1 MFCPQCK
8 AEYRFGVATCVDC
21 QVPLVASLGDVNQPG
36 TSPAPEGSL
45 VLLWMGED
53 LALHASL
60 LAKLEAAGI
69 RYFDKSLGNYP
80 GGNYPGMGRSSPF
93 PVGPQ
98 PMFGYDVAVLSSQ
111 RTLASEILE
120 QLLDQ
125 EPEDME
131 LPATELVEDRT
142 AAEQAAGHDEQPT
155 IEVWSGK
162 DSDTAGFL
170 ETALRE
176 VEIQT
181 RALRVGEQ
189 TLLYVKPSD
198 EARAREIVREIAE
211 GTPPQ

>member
-8 AEYRFGVATCVDC
+8 AEYRFGVALCADC
-21 QVPLVASLGDVNQPG
+21 QVPLVATLRDASGPG
-36 TSPAPEGSL
+36 ANSDPGASL
-45 VLLWMGED
+45 VQLWMGED

-69 RYFDKSLGNYP
+69 RYFDQSLGNYP

-98 PMFGYDVAVLSSQ
+98 PMFGYEVAVLSSQ
-111 RTLASEILE
+111 QALAKEILE
-120 QLLDQ
+120 QLLGQ

-131 LPATELVEDRT
+131 LPATELAGDRLTTEQGARED
-142 AAEQAAGHDEQPT
+142 EEPT
-155 IEVWSGK
+155 IKVWLGK
-162 DSDTAGFL
+162 DSNIAGFL

-181 RALRVGEQ
+181 RVEDAGEERR
-189 TLLYVKPSD
+189 LYVKPSD
-198 EARAREIVREIAE
+198 EARAREIVREIIE
-211 GTPPQ
+211 GTPQQ